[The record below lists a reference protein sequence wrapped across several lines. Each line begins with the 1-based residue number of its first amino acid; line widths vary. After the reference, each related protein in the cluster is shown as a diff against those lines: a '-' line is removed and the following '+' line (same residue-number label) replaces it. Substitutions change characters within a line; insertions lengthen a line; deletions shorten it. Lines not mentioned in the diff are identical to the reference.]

1 MPVPAPPRM
10 SSGPPPC
17 LTASCWAAES
27 TSETRIRPRWTPTG
41 SELAR
46 QAAQALSAMLAERPT
61 IAERVVETGERGEGG
76 DRTLEIDAAA
86 ERAVFAELERLHDAG
101 ARFTVVSEER
111 GTVDYGGD
119 GTLVIVDP
127 IDGSLNAKRG
137 MTHHALSIA
146 VAEGPTM
153 ADVVFGYVHDLGVG
167 EEWVAERGAGAQL
180 DGERLDPALGERRT
194 RDGRLELIGIESADP
209 RWVRD
214 SRRRARGHQPP
225 PARDRRDRDHAL
237 PGRRRPPGRHDDA
250 ARLPRRRRRRRP
262 ADRARGGRARG
273 LHGLRRAARRAAGPR
288 CRTPRS
294 PPPARSRACASW
306 RRSRA
311 RTVSDTFLAP
321 LGPLPPWDG

>member
-1 MPVPAPPRM
+1 MDPDWL
-10 SSGPPPC
+10 G
-17 LTASCWAAES
+17 AS
-27 TSETRIRPRWTPTG
+27 RG
-41 SELAR
+41 
-46 QAAQALSAMLAERPT
+46 AAQALSAMLAERPT

-111 GTVDYGGD
+111 GTVDYGGS

-146 VAEGPTM
+146 VSEGPTM
-153 ADVVFGYVHDLGVG
+153 ADVVFGYVYDLGVG

-180 DGERLDPALGERRT
+180 DGERLVPALGERRT

-214 SRRRARGHQPP
+214 HADALVGTSHRLRAIGAIAITLCQVAD
-225 PARDRRDRDHAL
+225 ARLDAMCTLQGCRTF
-237 PGRRRPPGRHDDA
+237 DA
-250 ARLPRRRRRRRP
+250 AAGALI
-262 ADRARGGRARG
+262 AREGGALVAFAG
-273 LHGLRRAARRAAGPR
+273 YDDPLSAPLDLDAHAPLVAARAEH
-288 CRTPRS
+288 T
-294 PPPARSRACASW
+294 
-306 RRSRA
+306 
-311 RTVSDTFLAP
+311 LEL
-321 LGPLPPWDG
+321 LGSLLSG

>member
-1 MPVPAPPRM
+1 
-10 SSGPPPC
+10 
-17 LTASCWAAES
+17 
-27 TSETRIRPRWTPTG
+27 
-41 SELAR
+41 
-46 QAAQALSAMLAERPT
+46 MLASARRSPS
-61 IAERVVETGERGEGG
+61 AWSRRASAGEGG

-153 ADVVFGYVHDLGVG
+153 ADVVFGFVHDLGTG
-167 EEWVAERGAGAQL
+167 EEWVAERGAGARL
-180 DGERLDPALGERRT
+180 DGVRLDPSLGERRT
-194 RDGRLELIGIESADP
+194 RDGKLELIGIESADP

-214 SRRRARGHQPP
+214 AADALVEHGHRLRAIGAIAITLCQV
-225 PARDRRDRDHAL
+225 A
-237 PGRRRPPGRHDDA
+237 A
-250 ARLPRRRRRRRP
+250 ARLDGMATLRGC
-262 ADRARGGRARG
+262 RAVDAAAGQLIVREAGGHVAFTRCDG
-273 LHGLRRAARRAAGPR
+273 AARRAAGPR
-288 CRTPRS
+288 AALAGRRRAH
-294 PPPARSRACASW
+294 ARGPDASS

-311 RTVSDTFLAP
+311 GLLADAFLAA
-321 LGPLPPWDG
+321 LGAATMDG